1 MSHFSVRPKEVIMA
15 PYNRFGTTAL
25 LAATL
30 ALVVGC
36 GGSAE
41 NEMSAGGGMEASADD
56 GPFVPPPPGTTGTA
70 ADGVSDP
77 VLRDLPN
84 PTPTVVEDWGR
95 LPEGRIWG
103 ASAGAAVG
111 PDGHIWAYD
120 RCGGTGFGPGGNCD
134 TNLVDPVL
142 KFDVN
147 TGELLT
153 SFGAG
158 EFVVPH
164 GLHVDFEGNVWVTD
178 FAANEAG
185 TKGHQVIK
193 FSPEGEVLMRLGVA
207 GQPGNDSDHF
217 NQPCDVIVAPNGDIF
232 IADGH
237 SGQNAEVA
245 PPGSTGRIMKFTSD
259 GQFIMEWGRIGN
271 GPGEFRTP
279 HAMAFDSQGR
289 LYVADRGNHRIQIFD
304 QDGTLVGMH
313 YEYSRISDLFIT
325 ADDMLYAIDSETG
338 EANHPGWI
346 TGIRIGSALE
356 DRVTAF
362 IPPHHS
368 DDRPGGVAGEGLA
381 VDAEGN
387 VYAAEGPGSR
397 PWVAGGLTKYVLG
410 M

>member
-1 MSHFSVRPKEVIMA
+1 MTCPPVTGCRPA
-15 PYNRFGTTAL
+15 PTTDPS
-25 LAATL
+25 
-30 ALVVGC
+30 C
-36 GGSAE
+36 RRRP
-41 NEMSAGGGMEASADD
+41 AS
-56 GPFVPPPPGTTGTA
+56 TGTA
-70 ADGVSDP
+70 ADDVSDP

-84 PTPTVVEDWGR
+84 PNPTVIEDWGR
-95 LPEGRIWG
+95 LPQGRIWG

-134 TNLVDPVL
+134 TNLVDPIL

-207 GQPGNDSDHF
+207 GLPGNDSEHF

-237 SGQNAEVA
+237 SGQNADVA

-259 GQFIMEWGRIGN
+259 GEFIMEWGRIGN

-289 LYVADRGNHRIQIFD
+289 LFVADRGNHRIQIFD
-304 QDGTLVGMH
+304 QDGTLDGMY

-325 ADDMLYAIDSETG
+325 PDDMLYAIDSETG

-346 TGIRIGSALE
+346 TGIRIGSAFE

-362 IPPHHS
+362 ILPHHS